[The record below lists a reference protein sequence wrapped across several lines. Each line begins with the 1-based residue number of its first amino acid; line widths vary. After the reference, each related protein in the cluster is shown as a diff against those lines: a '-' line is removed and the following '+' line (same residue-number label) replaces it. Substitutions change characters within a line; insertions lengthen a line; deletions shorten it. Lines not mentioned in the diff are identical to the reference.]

1 MFEEKVYNVMLA
13 IKNFKHIWWCC
24 DVLVVVLM
32 VNVCLDWRRSMEEIF
47 RRVVRCAV
55 SHSCCMT
62 AYWLGVLLDIV
73 RYGYE
78 WSLLWGQC
86 VPGLEEVNGGHLQE
100 GGEVCCEP

>member
-1 MFEEKVYNVMLA
+1 MLRA
-13 IKNFKHIWWCC
+13 I
-24 DVLVVVLM
+24 
-32 VNVCLDWRRSMEEIF
+32 
-47 RRVVRCAV
+47 AV
-55 SHSCCMT
+55 DMT